1 LLLRRLTR
9 VKAGDSKVVLIS
21 GEAGT
26 GKSRITAALAERE
39 RLQAPPYFGLRYFCS
54 PYQSGLTT

>member
-1 LLLRRLTR
+1 LTR

-39 RLQAPPYFGLRYFCS
+39 RLQAPPYLGLRYFCS